1 MNEKPAKS
9 LDSYTTFRLL
19 CTLSED
25 GTLSQRDI
33 AKRLGSALG
42 LVNAYIK
49 SALTKGWIKAKDP
62 GNNRSA
68 YQVTLK
74 GNNELRRLALQH
86 LRNLDNIFP
95 IISEEYR
102 KCALA
107 LAEHGVERV
116 ALCGIDGMSILAW
129 QALYEAGIEVSVAMD
144 TQGVGRR
151 FMGKEVVSL
160 AHALLG
166 GLHRVVIGS
175 VNRADLLCQALA
187 ELGVAADAITVPA
200 AFQVKRP

>member
-1 MNEKPAKS
+1 MNENPTKS
-9 LDSYTTFRLL
+9 LDDYTTFRLL
-19 CTLSED
+19 CTLSGD

-42 LVNAYIK
+42 LVNAYLK
-49 SALTKGWIKAKDP
+49 TAVTKGWLKAKDL
-62 GNNRSA
+62 GNNRSS
-68 YQVTLK
+68 YQVTTK
-74 GNNELRRLALQH
+74 GTNELRRLALQH
-86 LRNLDNIFP
+86 VRNLDDIFP
-95 IISEEYR
+95 IITEEYR
-102 KCALA
+102 KCAQA

-116 ALCGIDGMSILAW
+116 ALCGIDGMSGMAW
-129 QALYEAGIEVSVAMD
+129 QALYEAGIEVSVVMD

-175 VNRADLLCQALA
+175 LNRAELLHQALA
-187 ELGVAADAITVPA
+187 ELGVTADAITVPA
-200 AFQVKRP
+200 AFLGKRP